1 MAANPRI
8 TIIGL
13 GTTGVSLGL
22 ALMQS
27 GSPLEIVGH
36 DREPTTG
43 QEARKRNALHRTE
56 WNFYKACEG
65 ASMIV
70 LAIPLGEIGATL
82 DLLREEIQPS
92 TMVLALNGV
101 LGPLLQMF
109 ADKLPAHGNAVVGH
123 PILNGVEGALT
134 PRADLFQKAVFC
146 LAAGP
151 TTNPD
156 ALQLAADFVET
167 AGAQPLFVDPHEH
180 DGIAAEVDALPR
192 LLGAALMHMAAGSPG
207 WTEAQRLAGVA
218 FAIGMVIDNAIV
230 VLENIDTWRHRLR
243 GQPEAS
249 ARAALLG
256 TREVW
261 GALLASTATMV
272 VVFLPVLVC
281 CGWLSHLFELVVC
294 RKMVQKKLKEGP
306 ARCYL
311 VTHIG
316 VHHTSTTKSLHL
328 QFDDMVHYLMHYIHL
343 ECPIK
348 MKARCFSSQT
358 CVPSEMKSW
367 TNNLESS

>member
-27 GSPLEIVGH
+27 GSPLEIIGH
-36 DREPTTG
+36 DKEPTTG
-43 QEARKRNALHRTE
+43 QDARKRNAVHRTE

-70 LAIPLGEIGATL
+70 LAIPLGEVGATL
-82 DLLREEIQPS
+82 DLLREDIQPS

-101 LGPLLQMF
+101 FSPVLELL
-109 ADKLPAHGNAVVGH
+109 AEKLPAHGNAVVGH
-123 PILNGVEGALT
+123 PILNGVDGALT

-218 FAIGMVIDNAIV
+218 FARATQPDRSAQSLYAELAANRDN
-230 VLENIDTWRHRLR
+230 VLQRLDQFTRELAAWRAWLATDSPSGEHPLHVALAGVEEERLR
-243 GQPEAS
+243 WEGQALRHDWDPNLAQAS
-249 ARAALLG
+249 QG
-256 TREVW
+256 
-261 GALLASTATMV
+261 
-272 VVFLPVLVC
+272 
-281 CGWLSHLFELVVC
+281 
-294 RKMVQKKLKEGP
+294 
-306 ARCYL
+306 
-311 VTHIG
+311 
-316 VHHTSTTKSLHL
+316 
-328 QFDDMVHYLMHYIHL
+328 
-343 ECPIK
+343 
-348 MKARCFSSQT
+348 
-358 CVPSEMKSW
+358 
-367 TNNLESS
+367 ESSGMLRQLFLGGLFGGKKPPETGGKS

>member
-218 FAIGMVIDNAIV
+218 FARTTLPDRSAQSLYAELVANRDNVLQRLDQFTRELAAWRAWLTTESPSDEHPLQVALADVEEERFRWEGKALRHEWGPSATPASQEENSGM
-230 VLENIDTWRHRLR
+230 LR
-243 GQPEAS
+243 QMFLGGLLGGKKQPE
-249 ARAALLG
+249 R
-256 TREVW
+256 
-261 GALLASTATMV
+261 
-272 VVFLPVLVC
+272 
-281 CGWLSHLFELVVC
+281 
-294 RKMVQKKLKEGP
+294 QKK
-306 ARCYL
+306 
-311 VTHIG
+311 
-316 VHHTSTTKSLHL
+316 S
-328 QFDDMVHYLMHYIHL
+328 
-343 ECPIK
+343 
-348 MKARCFSSQT
+348 
-358 CVPSEMKSW
+358 
-367 TNNLESS
+367 